1 MSFEAGT
8 RVGPYEILSPIG
20 SGGMGAVYRAR
31 DTRLDRIV
39 AIKVL
44 TGGLAADPESRRR
57 FEEEARAIAALNDP
71 HICTIHDVGH
81 EGDLDYLVLEYLEG
95 ETLGDRIRLAGALP
109 LAEALTIAVQIGD
122 ALDRAHRAG
131 IVHRDLKP
139 ANVMLVSR
147 AGASEPV
154 VKLLDFGLASRTSH
168 RPRALD
174 ASLTA
179 TAAPSMVATRPPS
192 ATVQAASSGMSGTV
206 QYMSPEQLD
215 GQVPDH
221 RADIFAF
228 GCVLY
233 EMLAGR
239 KAFEAGSA
247 MTAIAAI
254 MSSDPPPI
262 PALAAAHPL
271 IDHILRRCLEKSP
284 DRRWQSIRDVTGELR
299 WVTTQ
304 PVPAPATASR
314 RANWGPWHWAGAAI
328 LASVVVALPFG
339 LLGALGLLDGSN
351 DEGEQAPL
359 QLEITTPPTDDVGGA
374 IAPDGSQ
381 ITYVAIKDH
390 VPVLWVRPLDS
401 LESRALPGTEGASFP
416 FWSPDGKSLGFFA
429 DNKLKRI
436 EVSGGAPIVIT
447 DAPTARGGAWGPDGT
462 ILFAPGVNA
471 PIKRVPARG
480 GTVEAV
486 TTIGGKFGSSH
497 RRPNFLPD
505 GQHFLFNTSLGGPDT
520 NGVYIGSLD
529 KSEPVRISTDEDSG
543 FFAPPDTL
551 LTISQGN
558 LRAYRFNPTTR
569 SVAGEPVLVA
579 QGVSSPGLFGATAN
593 GVLAYRTGVAQVRQL
608 VWVDRSGNELQNVS
622 GPRPG
627 SIASPELSPDE
638 KSVALFLHP
647 SAGEDN
653 DVWVF
658 ELARFLGR
666 PITTGPPADAH
677 PFWDPD
683 GAHLIFNSGRSGAR
697 GITRFPLLS
706 GAKPELLAAA
716 DDVGA
721 NGVAL
726 AITRDRQFLLARRPS
741 PATGIDLQAIAVADG
756 RTIPVTELAGD
767 ETEGQFSPDGKW
779 VAYVGTISGRPEVYI
794 QSFPD
799 GAARMQISTVGG
811 AQVRWSADG
820 REIFYIAPDGKLM
833 AVTFA
838 AASTTPEVKLPVAL
852 FQTHLANGNNVIG
865 NKAQY
870 AVSRDGR
877 FLLNTVVESPS
888 APIVVSVNWRARL
901 GKQK

>member
-1 MSFEAGT
+1 MAFDAGA
-8 RVGPYEILSPIG
+8 RLGPYEILSPLG
-20 SGGMGAVYRAR
+20 AGGMGAVYRAR

-44 TGGLAADPESRRR
+44 SGALAADPDSRQR
-57 FEEEARAIAALNDP
+57 FEDEARAIAALNDP
-71 HICTIHDVGH
+71 HICTIHDVGR

-95 ETLGDRIRLAGALP
+95 ETLADRIRRSGALP
-109 LAEALTIAVQIGD
+109 IGEALTIAVQIGD

-139 ANVMLVSR
+139 GNVMLVTVR
-147 AGASEPV
+147 GAAEPT
-154 VKLLDFGLASRTSH
+154 VKLLDFGLASRTMT
-168 RPRALD
+168 RPPRRLDDAL
-174 ASLTA
+174 AA
-179 TAAPSMVATRPPS
+179 TLAPSMVATRPPS
-192 ATVQAASSGMSGTV
+192 ATVQAATSGMSGTV

-215 GQVPDH
+215 GQIPDH

-239 KAFEAGSA
+239 KAFEAGTA

-254 MSSDPPPI
+254 MGSEPPPI
-262 PALAAAHPL
+262 PALATAHPL
-271 IDHILRRCLEKSP
+271 IDHILRRCLEKHP
-284 DRRWQSIRDVTGELR
+284 DRRWQNLSDVTGELR
-299 WVTTQ
+299 WVAAQ
-304 PVPAPATASR
+304 PAPAPAAVLR
-314 RANWGPWHWAGAAI
+314 RSNWGPWHWAAAAVVI
-328 LASVVVALPFG
+328 GSVLIALPLG
-339 LLGALGLLDGSN
+339 LLGALGLLGGSN
-351 DEGEQAPL
+351 DDGEQMPL
-359 QLEITTPPTDDVGGA
+359 QLEITTPPTDDVSGA

-381 ITYVAIKDH
+381 LAYVAIKDH
-390 VPVLWVRPLDS
+390 VPVLWVRPLDT
-401 LESRALPGTEGASFP
+401 LESRALIGTEGASFP

-436 EVSGGAPIVIT
+436 DVAGGMPIVIT

-480 GTVEAV
+480 GMVEEV
-486 TTIGGKFGSSH
+486 TAIGGKAGSSH

-505 GQHFLFNTSLGGPDT
+505 GKRFLFNSSLGGPDT

-529 KSEPVRISTDEDSG
+529 KSAPVRISTDEDAG
-543 FFAPPDTL
+543 FFAAPDTL
-551 LTISQGN
+551 LTIRQN
-558 LRAYRFNPTTR
+558 TLRAYRFDPMTGNLT
-569 SVAGEPVLVA
+569 GEPVTLA
-579 QGVSSPGLFGATAN
+579 QGLNSAGMFGTSSN
-593 GVLAYRTGVAQVRQL
+593 GVLAYRTGTAQVRQL
-608 VWVDRSGNELQNVS
+608 DWVDRSGRVLQSVS

-647 SAGEDN
+647 GAGEDN

-666 PITTGPPADAH
+666 PVTTGPPADAH

-683 GAHLIFNSGRSGAR
+683 GLHLIFNSQRSGSR
-697 GITRFPLLS
+697 GITRFPLS
-706 GAKPELLAAA
+706 GAKPELLAPA
-716 DDVGA
+716 DDIGA
-721 NGVAL
+721 NGL
-726 AITRDRQFLLARRPS
+726 AISITRDRQFLLTRRQS
-741 PATGIDLQAIAVADG
+741 PATGVDLQAIAVAG
-756 RTIPVTELAGD
+756 NRTIPVTELTGD

-779 VAYVGTISGRPEVYI
+779 VAFVSTLSGRPEVYV
-794 QSFPD
+794 QSFPE
-799 GAARMQISTVGG
+799 GASRTQVSTGSG
-811 AQVRWSADG
+811 TQVRWSSDG
-820 REIFYIAPDGKLM
+820 REIYFVAPDGKLM
-833 AVTFA
+833 AAKFTEG
-838 AASTTPEVKLPVAL
+838 TTPAVALPVAL

-877 FLLNTVVESPS
+877 FLLNSVVESPS
-888 APIVVSVNWRARL
+888 APIVVSINWRNKLER
-901 GKQK
+901 